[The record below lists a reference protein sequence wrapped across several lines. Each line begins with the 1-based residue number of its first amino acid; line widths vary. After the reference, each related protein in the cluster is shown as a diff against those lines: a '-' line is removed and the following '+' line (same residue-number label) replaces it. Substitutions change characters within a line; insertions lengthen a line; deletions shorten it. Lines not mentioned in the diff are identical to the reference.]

1 MVGLDGE
8 VKECIVPKTQSQLT
22 HYWHVFLC
30 LSFKCE
36 GQKSRECSSSLA
48 RQSSQ
53 GQKGRKVSANMVG
66 LDGEVKECIV
76 LKTQSQLTHYWHVF
90 LCLSFKC
97 EGQKSRECSSSL
109 ARQSSQGQ
117 KGRKVSANMVGL
129 DGEVK
134 ECIVLKT
141 QSQLTHYWHVFLCL
155 SFKCEGQK
163 SRECSSSLARQSSQ
177 GQKGRKVSANMVG
190 LDGEVKECIVL
201 KTQSQLTHYWHV
213 FLCLSF
219 KCEGQKSR
227 ECSSSLARQSSQG
240 QKGRKVSANMVGL
253 DGEVKECI
261 VLKTQSQLT
270 HYWHVFLCLSFKC
283 EGQKSRECSSSL
295 ARQSSQGQKGRK
307 VSANIFLCL
316 YINNNYHSVLHVSFT
331 ASYRICCILF
341 SRNKKSGGLIGDCE
355 ETPPGHVETL
365 SPTNSNDSGYDSAR
379 SYERNPTIRAL
390 LFEMGDEIKHI
401 DRSQPGSKETARIRN
416 GFNKNVD
423 K

>member
-1 MVGLDGE
+1 MF
-8 VKECIVPKTQSQLT
+8 
-22 HYWHVFLC
+22 H
-30 LSFKCE
+30 
-36 GQKSRECSSSLA
+36 SLLHTEFVA
-48 RQSSQ
+48 
-53 GQKGRKVSANMVG
+53 
-66 LDGEVKECIV
+66 L
-76 LKTQSQLTHYWHVF
+76 
-90 LCLSFKC
+90 
-97 EGQKSRECSSSL
+97 
-109 ARQSSQGQ
+109 
-117 KGRKVSANMVGL
+117 
-129 DGEVK
+129 
-134 ECIVLKT
+134 
-141 QSQLTHYWHVFLCL
+141 
-155 SFKCEGQK
+155 
-163 SRECSSSLARQSSQ
+163 
-177 GQKGRKVSANMVG
+177 
-190 LDGEVKECIVL
+190 
-201 KTQSQLTHYWHV
+201 
-213 FLCLSF
+213 
-219 KCEGQKSR
+219 
-227 ECSSSLARQSSQG
+227 
-240 QKGRKVSANMVGL
+240 GL

-355 ETPPGHVETL
+355 KTPPGHVETL